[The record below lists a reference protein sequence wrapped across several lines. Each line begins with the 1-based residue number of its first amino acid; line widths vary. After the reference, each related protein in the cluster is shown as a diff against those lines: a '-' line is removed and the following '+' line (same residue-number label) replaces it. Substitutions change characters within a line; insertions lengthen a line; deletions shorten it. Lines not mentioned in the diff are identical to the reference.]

1 MFNYIK
7 ETIIND
13 VTNKVSAADG
23 TLLVKRGGNYKFD
36 QICDKKVFKR
46 AGVAGTKAVLKVP
59 FTATNG
65 TYDYYQYLIFVDTP
79 LKSLSDYALANWHEF
94 GKPIVVES
102 AAANKNDLVEAF
114 KLALPLDN
122 PFYTVV
128 AGSGATADL
137 TFAEPWMHVNELQ
150 IFKHNASTDKM
161 EAVSVGARNTY
172 VTTENVPEFA
182 TADWLVENLRFPSYY
197 NLRYAHP
204 YADESPVAGTIY
216 NQYSFQY
223 VVKHAVPG
231 GVSAVGQNVD
241 SITTHVFYVPSG
253 SASAF
258 ETFFTNG
265 GCSIVTDL
273 VDASMDVNANAIAAV
288 AAEAEAAKPA
298 AKSGASDP
306 TTATVGKV
314 GDIYTNTTSD
324 DVFTCTAVD
333 TSGDTPS
340 YTWVKTYDAA

>member
-7 ETIIND
+7 ETIVND

-23 TLLVKRGGNYKFD
+23 TLIVKRGGNYKFD

-59 FTATNG
+59 FTAPAGN
-65 TYDYYQYLIFVDTP
+65 YDYYQYLIFVDTP
-79 LKSLSDYALANWHEF
+79 TKSLSDYALANWHEF

-102 AAANKNDLVEAF
+102 AAADKAALAQAF
-114 KLALPLDN
+114 ALALPLDN
-122 PFYTVV
+122 PFYTVA

-150 IFKHNASTDKM
+150 VFKHNASTDKM
-161 EAVSVGARNTY
+161 EAVNVGARNTY

-204 YADESPVAGTIY
+204 YADESPVAGTVY

-223 VVKHAVPG
+223 IVKHAVPG

-258 ETFFTNG
+258 EAFFTGG
-265 GCSIVTDL
+265 GCTIVTNV
-273 VDASMDVNANAIAAV
+273 VDASMDVNANEIAAAV
-288 AAEAEAAKPA
+288 ANLETL
-298 AKSGASDP
+298 SGASDP
-306 TTATVGKV
+306 TTATVGAV
-314 GDIYTNTTSD
+314 GQQYINTTDSGL
-324 DVFTCTAVD
+324 FTCVAID

-340 YTWVKTYDAA
+340 YTWKEVTVS